1 MEFAMNRFDII
12 ILVIVCLYGLRG
24 MIRGVWSELIEAVII
39 LASIVVSV
47 FWVGSFAL
55 WLSGIIHIPLS
66 FATMIAFLVIYMMTA
81 FLLRLGVRFL
91 YERKKV
97 PFFNRIWGGGLG
109 FIRGLLTAGIFAFLV
124 SNYLSI
130 PNRHWEKEQSLLV
143 RPVAAVAP
151 AAYQAFITA
160 FPRSKSVFDRMGEGY
175 VYCADRIRD
184 RVNPP
189 SLDK

>member
-24 MIRGVWSELIEAVII
+24 MIRGVWSELIEVVIV

-47 FWVGSFAL
+47 FWVGAFAR

-66 FATMIAFLVIYMMTA
+66 LATMIAFFVIYMMTS
-81 FLLRLGVRFL
+81 FLLRIVVRFL

-109 FIRGLLTAGIFAFLV
+109 VLRGLLAAGIFAFLV

-130 PNRHWEKEQSLLV
+130 PNRHWEKEQSILV

-189 SLDK
+189 SFDK